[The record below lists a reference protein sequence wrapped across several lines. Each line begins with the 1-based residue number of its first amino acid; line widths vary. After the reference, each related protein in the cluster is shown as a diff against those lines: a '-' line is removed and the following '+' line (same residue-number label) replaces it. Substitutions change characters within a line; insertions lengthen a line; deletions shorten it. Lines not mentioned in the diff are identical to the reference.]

1 MRDKQTTNNEQVKI
15 ELLSQWKLEAESRNK
30 TITDGGST
38 APQNFCYQ
46 S

>member
-1 MRDKQTTNNEQVKI
+1 MQLQAIFGFVFEIVLD
-15 ELLSQWKLEAESRNK
+15 K

-38 APQNFCYQ
+38 APQNCCYQ